1 MAVSSVVGR
10 GKAEGEEHMK
20 FIFVPLFWLMI
31 PLAFIVV
38 VFDVAKSFV
47 EDRVEAKFKEKNT

>member
-1 MAVSSVVGR
+1 MGR